1 MSGKMALIKKK
12 KSIYCFQ
19 SLESHV
25 SGKNQSFSYENAY
38 IHTQMLY
45 YTWVIEGGGEGTSPG
60 PGMVPAERAM
70 GFAGQLWIQR

>member
-1 MSGKMALIKKK
+1 MSGKIALIKKK

-38 IHTQMLY
+38 IHPRMLY
-45 YTWVIEGGGEGTSPG
+45 YTWVIEGRGKWPS
-60 PGMVPAERAM
+60 MAFAESQ
-70 GFAGQLWIQR
+70 GVLGDP